1 MGGIWPDGGANLA
14 AGGPATDTQQLSSA
28 QKELLKANVHSLARN
43 TTPLAESPDTASRAT
58 PHYKITPRAAAK
70 LTPRGYGRAALSLF
84 DSSEASAAIE
94 PQVFGPRSE
103 VKRLDID
110 PQVVN
115 RPAPQFSAAPAVTS
129 PVSKVLDL
137 TEAAPESVQAS
148 QQQLQQ
154 QQLRNLKSLPVIDQP
169 DYYVKP
175 DLAELATMTDD
186 QLAQV
191 PFFEVGRRG
200 YGKAKFLGVVDVRG
214 VRINDIFI
222 FRHKSLAVYPDESQ
236 KPPVGEGF
244 NRPAMI
250 TLEHV
255 FPQKRGTKERITN
268 PHAIA
273 KYEQKLRDR
282 ATFVSYNS
290 HTGEWVFTVPH
301 FGDKQQNQ
309 SLNEDDSA
317 LPPLAPMSPK
327 SPIVGDAPAAP
338 TLDTPATGARV
349 AGSFSSPTA
358 FATPRTE

>member
-1 MGGIWPDGGANLA
+1 MSN
-14 AGGPATDTQQLSSA
+14 A

-43 TTPLAESPDTASRAT
+43 TTTLLESPDASNRAT

-103 VKRLDID
+103 IKRLDID
-110 PQVVN
+110 PQLVN
-115 RPAPQFSAAPAVTS
+115 RPAAQFSSAPSVTS

-137 TEAAPESVQAS
+137 TEAAPESLQTTQL
-148 QQQLQQ
+148 QQQQ
-154 QQLRNLKSLPVIDQP
+154 QQLRNLKSLPIIDQP

-175 DLAELATMTDD
+175 DLAELAAMTDE

-200 YGKAKFLGVVDVRG
+200 YGKVKFLGVVDVRG
-214 VRINDIFI
+214 VRINDIFV
-222 FRHKSLAVYPDESQ
+222 FRHKSVVVYPDDSQ
-236 KPPVGEGF
+236 KPPIGEGF

-255 FPQKRGTKERITN
+255 FPQKRGTKERITS
-268 PHAIA
+268 PHVVA

-282 ATFVSYNS
+282 ATFVSYNT

-301 FGDKQQNQ
+301 FGDKQQQQQQ

-327 SPIVGDAPAAP
+327 SPIVNDAPAAP
-338 TLDTPATGARV
+338 TLDTPTTGIR
-349 AGSFSSPTA
+349 AGHFNSPGT
-358 FATPRTE
+358 FATPTL